1 MRFLKTGIAVLLMAF
16 SVSALAATNPAERE
30 LIEKYSRKIQKKHT
44 RKLAWISGSFEL
56 NRINQKNDY
65 NRFATYESKN
75 FPGATIAWLDQAKAF
90 SLEYGM
96 RLNDKMAW
104 NVSGEYW
111 LKIGENNSGTFS
123 YTPPGGLQTSV
134 TDIVS
139 EIQTYGFSAG
149 LDYYLSGAPTVE
161 ESLTGTAFKIGAS
174 VGYHFVSW
182 DVWDSYQNLN
192 LATSAPASGNI
203 TYKGTAPSF
212 SIGLGAEKPI
222 NVAGL
227 SAAVD
232 FEYLY
237 LNFKNVAWYNTID
250 QEIVATYASSADSRV
265 NLGLSGFRGRIELRR
280 YFSW

>member
-1 MRFLKTGIAVLLMAF
+1 MRFLKTGIAVLLMVL
-16 SVSALAATNPAERE
+16 SVSTLAATNPAERE
-30 LIEKYSRKIQKKHT
+30 IIEKYSRKIQKKQT

-56 NRINQKNDY
+56 NRINRNNDY
-65 NRFATYESKN
+65 NRFATYESNN
-75 FPGATIAWLDQAKAF
+75 FANTNISWLDQAKAF

-96 RLNDKMAW
+96 KLGSKMAW
-104 NVSGEYW
+104 KVSGEYW
-111 LKIGENNSGTFS
+111 MKFGENSSGAFS

-134 TDIVS
+134 SEKVS
-139 EIQTYGFSAG
+139 EIKTYGFSGG
-149 LDYYLSGAPTVE
+149 LDYYLSGAPSVE
-161 ESLTGTAFKIGAS
+161 ESLTGTALKIGAS

-182 DVWDSYQNLN
+182 DVWDNYQNLN

-203 TYKGTAPSF
+203 TYQGTAPSV
-212 SIGLGAEKPI
+212 SLGIGAEQPI
-222 NVAGL
+222 KIAGL
-227 SAAVD
+227 SAAFD

-265 NLGLSGFRGRIELRR
+265 NIGLSGFRGRFELRR